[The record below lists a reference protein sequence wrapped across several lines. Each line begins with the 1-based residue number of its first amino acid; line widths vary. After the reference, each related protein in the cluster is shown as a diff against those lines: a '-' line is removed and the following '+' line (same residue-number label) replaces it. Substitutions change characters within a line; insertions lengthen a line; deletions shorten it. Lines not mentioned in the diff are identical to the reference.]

1 MKSFINVLLITITLG
16 LATHVQADTI
26 QNEGLSQ
33 TQLRNDPMAA
43 FAATENLGVPL
54 TAVEADGM
62 RGEVWQ
68 VYVVWKLFKSG
79 LTSLANYTAE
89 KYGLDIRFS
98 PFSPLCA
105 GEDC

>member
-16 LATHVQADTI
+16 LATHAQADTI

-62 RGEVWQ
+62 RGEVAPLVAYYAIQ
-68 VYVVWKLFKSG
+68 AFPFVYGVAYSCGILG
-79 LTSLANYTAE
+79 QCGGA
-89 KYGLDIRFS
+89 IFS
-98 PFSPLCA
+98 TYRSRSR
-105 GEDC
+105 